1 MKKLGVIVFGALMVV
16 GTLVCIS
23 AAGASDAEL
32 ISFEQTVKQLAS
44 GVACVLGG
52 LVGGVKCSGN

>member
-1 MKKLGVIVFGALMVV
+1 MKKLGVIVFGVLMVV

-32 ISFEQTVKQLAS
+32 ISFGQTVKQLAG
-44 GVACVLGG
+44 GVAFVLGG
-52 LVGGVKCSGN
+52 LIGGVKCSKN

>member
-1 MKKLGVIVFGALMVV
+1 MKKLGVIVFGVLMVV

-32 ISFEQTVKQLAS
+32 ISFGQTVRQLAG
-44 GVACVLGG
+44 GVAFVLCGLIGG
-52 LVGGVKCSGN
+52 AKCSEN

>member
-1 MKKLGVIVFGALMVV
+1 MKKLGVIVFGVLMVV

-32 ISFEQTVKQLAS
+32 ISFGQTVKQFAG
-44 GVACVLGG
+44 GVAFVLCGLIGG
-52 LVGGVKCSGN
+52 AKCSKN

>member
-1 MKKLGVIVFGALMVV
+1 MKKLGVIVFGVLMVV

-32 ISFEQTVKQLAS
+32 ISFGQTVKQLAG
-44 GVACVLGG
+44 GVAFVLCG
-52 LVGGVKCSGN
+52 LVGSMKCSKN

>member
-1 MKKLGVIVFGALMVV
+1 MKKLGVIVFGVLMVV

-32 ISFEQTVKQLAS
+32 ISFGQTVKQLAG
-44 GVACVLGG
+44 GVAFVLCGLIGG
-52 LVGGVKCSGN
+52 AKCSKN

>member
-1 MKKLGVIVFGALMVV
+1 MKKLGVILFGVLMVV

-32 ISFEQTVKQLAS
+32 ITFGQTVRQLAG
-44 GVACVLGG
+44 GVAFVLCG
-52 LVGGVKCSGN
+52 LIGGVKCSSN

>member
-1 MKKLGVIVFGALMVV
+1 MMV

-32 ISFEQTVKQLAS
+32 ISFEQTVRQLAG

-52 LVGGVKCSGN
+52 LIGGVKCSSN

>member
-1 MKKLGVIVFGALMVV
+1 MKKLGLVVFGVLMMV

-32 ISFEQTVKQLAS
+32 ITFEQTVKQLYG
-44 GVACVLGG
+44 GVVCVLSG
-52 LVGGVKCSGN
+52 LIGALICR